1 MSECT
6 APAADLEER
15 HRAEAIFHDQKYAT
29 GSGVPRHYRADPT
42 YPVFQKMMSML
53 GDNLAGQRVLE
64 YGCGNGWI
72 TTQLAQR
79 GAEVAAFDISPEAVA
94 QTRAALAARN
104 LLHRCAADVMPGE
117 RLAYEDNSFDVAIG
131 FAILHH
137 LDIPLALSQ
146 LRRVLRPGG
155 RAYFAEPLASNPL
168 IRAYRRLTPQYRTPD
183 ETPIDLLSLRAQLR
197 SFSRFEH
204 HDQLFLATAALA
216 CCYVPGLSGC
226 APSMQR
232 FLMRVDDNLLK
243 MMPWVGQWAW
253 YSILVIEK

>member
-1 MSECT
+1 MNECT
-6 APAADLEER
+6 APVADLTAR
-15 HRAEAIFHDQKYAT
+15 HDREAVFHDHKYAT
-29 GSGVPRHYRADPT
+29 GDAFPRHYRVDPT
-42 YPVFQKMMSML
+42 YPVFQRMMALL
-53 GDNLAGQRVLE
+53 GADLSGQRVLE
-64 YGCGNGWI
+64 YGCGTGWI
-72 TTQLAQR
+72 TTQLAER
-79 GAEVAAFDISPEAVA
+79 GASVAAFDISPEAVA

-104 LLHRCAADVMPGE
+104 LLHRCEADVMPGE

-146 LRRVLRPGG
+146 LRRVLKPGG

-183 ETPIDLLSLRAQLR
+183 ETPIDLLSLRGQLR

-204 HDQLFLATAALA
+204 HDQLLLATAALG
-216 CCYVPGLSGC
+216 CCYVPGLTDW